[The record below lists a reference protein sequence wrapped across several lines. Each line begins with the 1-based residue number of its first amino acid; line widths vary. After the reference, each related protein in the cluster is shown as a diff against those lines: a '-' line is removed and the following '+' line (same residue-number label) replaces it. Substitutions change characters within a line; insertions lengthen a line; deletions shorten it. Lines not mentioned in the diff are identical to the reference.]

1 MCNDMANKKKKKS
14 RKHINR
20 RKRAMTQAVQV
31 KPQEPEIQ
39 RFLTKRSLICGLV
52 ILLNIVMAF
61 FPESWFDNAIMRII
75 SGLWFCMLVLPF
87 AVLFYLNYTE
97 KSVKVLYWT
106 VFLSMIASLYLITW
120 KYWSLIEFLALSAL
134 TVYACVVYMRE
145 NRKGTRKTAKVSKWR
160 KITLNSFWP
169 ISMALVL
176 RALILYLD
184 FSNYSY
190 MGVNFYAIGTGIGVV
205 VAFVLI
211 VWLCFSGYKYLE
223 RKDGENHSTALTAVL
238 ILIICIFFGWFAV
251 AVPNQTFVVEK
262 RIASCEIQDKY
273 ERNSRNNLRCD
284 ICVSIKGKPYSITVS
299 SEIFEQYEIGDCID
313 VEVCKGLFGLEY
325 FNIPQD

>member
-1 MCNDMANKKKKKS
+1 MCDEMANKKKKKS

-20 RKRAMTQAVQV
+20 RKRAATKTVQV
-31 KPQEPEIQ
+31 QPQELEIQ
-39 RFLTKRSLICGLV
+39 RFSTKRSLICGLV

-61 FPESWFDNAIMRII
+61 FPESWFDNTIMRII

-97 KSVKVLYWT
+97 KPVKVLYWT
-106 VFLSMIASLYLITW
+106 VFLSMIVSLYLITW

-145 NRKGTRKTAKVSKWR
+145 NRKGTRKTAKVSKRR
-160 KITLNSFWP
+160 KVVFNSFCP
-169 ISMALVL
+169 ISTVLVL
-176 RALILYLD
+176 RAVILYLD
-184 FSNYSY
+184 FSNYAY
-190 MGVNFYAIGTGIGVV
+190 TDATLYAIGTGIGV
-205 VAFVLI
+205 AIALALI

-251 AVPNQTFVVEK
+251 AIPNQTFMVEQT
-262 RIASCEIQDKY
+262 IVSYEIRDKY
-273 ERNSRNNLRCD
+273 ERNTMYSLHCNVG
-284 ICVSIKGKPYSITVS
+284 ISIKGKLYSIPVS
-299 SEIFEQYEIGDCID
+299 SEMFEQYEIGDCID
-313 VEVCKGLFGLEY
+313 VEVSKGLFGLEY
-325 FNIPQD
+325 LYVPRD